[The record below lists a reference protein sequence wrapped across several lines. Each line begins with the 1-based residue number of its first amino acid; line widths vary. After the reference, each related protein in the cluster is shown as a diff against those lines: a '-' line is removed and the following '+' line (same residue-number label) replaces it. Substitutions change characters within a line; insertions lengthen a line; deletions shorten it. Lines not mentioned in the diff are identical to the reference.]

1 MHAVVP
7 YLHIRNMA
15 RLPGASGSPL
25 SARFKGVRM
34 NPLVLA
40 LLLSFGPSTGHA
52 SPGIGNQNVVRVC
65 SAVSGS
71 CQEFAARALEPAAP
85 AAGQRVFIDPETKTV
100 VQPTRAQLDELSVS
114 IDESLAKRQDTTV
127 ETLAN
132 GTRRLKSASGFAVDQ
147 QAVLHNSEPKRKEK
161 P

>member
-1 MHAVVP
+1 
-7 YLHIRNMA
+7 
-15 RLPGASGSPL
+15 
-25 SARFKGVRM
+25 M

-40 LLLSFGPSTGHA
+40 LLLSFGPPAGHA
-52 SPGIGNQNVVRVC
+52 SPGVGNQNVVRVC

-85 AAGQRVFIDPETKTV
+85 AAGQRAFIDPETKTV
-100 VQPTRAQLDELSVS
+100 VQPTRAQLDELAVF
-114 IDESLAKRQDTTV
+114 IDESMAKRQGTTV

-132 GTRRLKSASGFAVDQ
+132 GTLRLKSRSGFAVDQ
-147 QAVLHNSEPKRKEK
+147 KAVIQPRQPRKEK

>member
-1 MHAVVP
+1 
-7 YLHIRNMA
+7 
-15 RLPGASGSPL
+15 
-25 SARFKGVRM
+25 M

-40 LLLSFGPSTGHA
+40 LLLSFGPSAGHA
-52 SPGIGNQNVVRVC
+52 SPGAGNQNIVRVC

-85 AAGQRVFIDPETKTV
+85 PGGQRVFIDPETKTV

-114 IDESLAKRQDTTV
+114 VDESMAKRQGTTV
-127 ETLAN
+127 ETMAD
-132 GTRRLKSASGFAVDQ
+132 GTRRLKSRSGFAVDQ
-147 QAVLHNSEPKRKEK
+147 QAVIHKSEPKRKEK

>member
-1 MHAVVP
+1 
-7 YLHIRNMA
+7 
-15 RLPGASGSPL
+15 
-25 SARFKGVRM
+25 M

-40 LLLSFGPSTGHA
+40 LLLSFGPPAGHA
-52 SPGIGNQNVVRVC
+52 SPAAGLQNVVRVC

-85 AAGQRVFIDPETKTV
+85 AAGQRAFIDPETKTV

-114 IDESLAKRQDTTV
+114 IDESMAKRQGTTV
-127 ETLAN
+127 ETMAN
-132 GTRRLKSASGFAVDQ
+132 GTLRLKSRSGFAVDQ
-147 QAVLHNSEPKRKEK
+147 KAVIHNSEPKRKEK

>member
-1 MHAVVP
+1 
-7 YLHIRNMA
+7 
-15 RLPGASGSPL
+15 
-25 SARFKGVRM
+25 M

-40 LLLSFGPSTGHA
+40 LLLSFGPSAGHA
-52 SPGIGNQNVVRVC
+52 SPGAGNQNVVRVC

-85 AAGQRVFIDPETKTV
+85 GAGQRVFIDPETKTI
-100 VQPTRAQLDELSVS
+100 VQPTKAQLDELSVS
-114 IDESLAKRQDTTV
+114 IDELMTKRQGTTV

-132 GTRRLKSASGFAVDQ
+132 GTLRLKSRSGFAVDQ
-147 QAVLHNSEPKRKEK
+147 KAVIHPRQPPEEK